1 MICASNKG
9 ISECSQYI
17 GSVTQ
22 EGVTMAEES
31 RGKEIS
37 VSQRQIYILSLLSE
51 NPKGYQAEEI
61 RQRLHNWD
69 IDVSRRTIMR
79 DIDEL
84 SLNYGIGEEERG
96 GKTYYFAD
104 KYTLKNVD
112 FTIEDLASLAFA
124 KEMLKEYSHLR
135 MGGHAIALID
145 KIVEQSASLNQLQFE
160 ALGGHFKQVGKGTGS
175 TDSVDA
181 NVEKM
186 IQNAID
192 NQDKIEIDYY
202 SFSSD
207 ESTRRVIHP
216 YQLLLIDSYLCV
228 EGYCELRKEVRRFRL
243 SRIQE
248 IHILDEKFDIKKE
261 IKKDTGQNQPFLT
274 LSGNKVETLKLL
286 FTGDSIRYV
295 KEYEKKRSKRLE
307 EKTEGLYFYG
317 ETAIAPDVVRWI
329 RGFGPEVQV
338 IKPEWLA
345 KQLMEEAKSRLNG
358 SLGGRTVNRQMCE
371 Q

>member
-1 MICASNKG
+1 M
-9 ISECSQYI
+9 
-17 GSVTQ
+17 T
-22 EGVTMAEES
+22 EES
-31 RGKEIS
+31 KGKDIS

-69 IDVSRRTIMR
+69 IDVSKRTITR

-135 MGGHAIALID
+135 MGGHAISLID
-145 KIVEQSASLNQLQFE
+145 KIVEKSAALNKLQFD
-160 ALGGHFKQVGKGTGS
+160 ALGGHLKQAGRYFTNHDV
-175 TDSVDA
+175 VDA
-181 NVEKM
+181 NVERM

-192 NQDKIEIDYY
+192 NQNKIEIEYY

-207 ESTRRVIHP
+207 ESSRRVVRP

-228 EGYCELRKEVRRFRL
+228 EGYCELRREVRRFRL

-248 IHILDEKFDIKKE
+248 MQVLDEKFDMNQE
-261 IKKDTGQNQPFLT
+261 LLEFSRQKDAFLK
-274 LSGNKVETLKLL
+274 LRGARVEKLELL
-286 FTGDSIRYV
+286 FTGESIRYV
-295 KEYEKKRSKRLE
+295 KEYEAKRSKQLVE
-307 EKTEGLYFYG
+307 ASDGLHFYG

-345 KQLMEEAKSRLNG
+345 EQLQAEAKMVVER
-358 SLGGRTVNRQMCE
+358 
-371 Q
+371 

>member
-1 MICASNKG
+1 
-9 ISECSQYI
+9 
-17 GSVTQ
+17 
-22 EGVTMAEES
+22 MAGES

-69 IDVSRRTIMR
+69 IDVSKRTIMR

-135 MGGHAIALID
+135 TGAHAIALID
-145 KIVEQSASLNQLQFE
+145 QIVEQSASLNQLQFE
-160 ALGGHFKQVGKGTGS
+160 ALGSHFKQVGKDTGS
-175 TDSVDA
+175 MDSVDA
-181 NVEKM
+181 DVEKM

-192 NQDKIEIDYY
+192 NHNKIEIDYY

-248 IHILDEKFDIKKE
+248 MEVLDEKFDDKKE
-261 IKKDTGQNQPFLT
+261 TEEYSDLKRPFLMLNGT
-274 LSGNKVETLKLL
+274 KVEPLELL
-286 FTGDSIRYV
+286 FTGESIRYV
-295 KEYEKKRSKRLE
+295 KEYEKNRSKRLE
-307 EKTEGLYFYG
+307 EKPEGLYFYG

-329 RGFGPEVQV
+329 RGFGPEVRV
-338 IKPEWLA
+338 IKPDWLA
-345 KQLMEEAKSRLNG
+345 KQLLEEAKLRLN
-358 SLGGRTVNRQMCE
+358 RE
-371 Q
+371 

>member
-1 MICASNKG
+1 MA
-9 ISECSQYI
+9 
-17 GSVTQ
+17 Q
-22 EGVTMAEES
+22 ES
-31 RGKEIS
+31 KGKEIS

-51 NPKGYQAEEI
+51 NPKGYQAEDI

-69 IDVSRRTIMR
+69 IDVSKRTIMR

-124 KEMLKEYSHLR
+124 REMLREYSHLR
-135 MGGHAIALID
+135 MGGHAISLID
-145 KIVEQSASLNQLQFE
+145 KIVEKSASLNKMQFD
-160 ALGGHFKQVGKGTGS
+160 ALGAHLKQAGRYFGNHDVI
-175 TDSVDA
+175 DE
-181 NVEKM
+181 NVERL

-192 NQDKIEIDYY
+192 NQNKIAIEYY

-207 ESTRRVIHP
+207 ESSRRVVRP

-243 SRIQE
+243 SRILE
-248 IHILDEKFDIKKE
+248 MEVLDEKFDME
-261 IKKDTGQNQPFLT
+261 QELLAFEGQKDTFLKLRGT
-274 LSGNKVETLKLL
+274 RIEELELL
-286 FTGDSIRYV
+286 FTGESIRYV
-295 KEYEKKRSKRLE
+295 KEYEAGRSKRLVE
-307 EKTEGLYFYG
+307 ALDGLHFYG

-338 IKPEWLA
+338 IKPDWLA
-345 KQLMEEAKSRLNG
+345 KQLQAEAKVIVER
-358 SLGGRTVNRQMCE
+358 
-371 Q
+371 

>member
-1 MICASNKG
+1 
-9 ISECSQYI
+9 
-17 GSVTQ
+17 
-22 EGVTMAEES
+22 MAEENK
-31 RGKEIS
+31 GKEIS

-112 FTIEDLASLAFA
+112 LTIEDLVSLAFA
-124 KEMLKEYSHLR
+124 KEMLKGYSHLR
-135 MGGHAIALID
+135 MGKHAISFID
-145 KIVEQSASLNQLQFE
+145 KMVEQSASLNKLQFD
-160 ALGGHFKQVGKGTGS
+160 ALGSHFKQAGRKS
-175 TDSVDA
+175 SVQDVVNA
-181 NVEKM
+181 DIERM
-186 IQNAID
+186 IEQAID
-192 NQDKIEIDYY
+192 NQNKIEIDYY

-207 ESTRRVIHP
+207 ESTRRIIHP

-228 EGYCELRKEVRRFRL
+228 EGYCELRREVRRFRL

-248 IHILDEKFDIKKE
+248 MEVLDEKFDMDKELSEFSKKNE
-261 IKKDTGQNQPFLT
+261 TFLK
-274 LSGNKVETLKLL
+274 LSGEKIEELELL
-286 FTGDSIRYV
+286 FIGESIRYV
-295 KEYEKKRSKRLE
+295 KEYEAKRSKRLE
-307 EKTEGLYFYG
+307 EKEEGLYFYG
-317 ETAIAPDVVRWI
+317 KTAIAPDVVRWI
-329 RGFGPEVQV
+329 RGFGPEVKV

-345 KQLMEEAKSRLNG
+345 KQLHEEAEALIRNSPDKII
-358 SLGGRTVNRQMCE
+358 
-371 Q
+371 

>member
-1 MICASNKG
+1 M
-9 ISECSQYI
+9 EQ
-17 GSVTQ
+17 
-22 EGVTMAEES
+22 ES
-31 RGKEIS
+31 RGKDTS

-61 RQRLHNWD
+61 RQRLHSWG
-69 IDVSRRTIMR
+69 IDVSRRTITR

-112 FTIEDLASLAFA
+112 FTIEDLASLAFT

-135 MGGHAIALID
+135 MGSHAISFID
-145 KIVEQSASLNQLQFE
+145 KIVEQSASLNKLQFD
-160 ALGGHFKQVGKGTGS
+160 ALGSHFKHAGKRNDTR
-175 TDSVDA
+175 DVIDA
-181 NVEKM
+181 DVEKM

-192 NQDKIEIDYY
+192 NQNKIEIEYY

-207 ESTRRVIHP
+207 ESTRRVVHP

-248 IHILDEKFDIKKE
+248 MEVLDVKFDLEKELSEFAKKNE
-261 IKKDTGQNQPFLT
+261 TFLK
-274 LSGNKVETLKLL
+274 LSGEKVEELVLL
-286 FTGDSIRYV
+286 FTGESVRYV
-295 KEYEKKRSKRLE
+295 KEYEAKRSKRLE
-307 EKTEGLYFYG
+307 ETEKGLYFYG
-317 ETAIAPDVVRWI
+317 ETAIAPDVIRWI

-338 IKPEWLA
+338 IKPAWLA
-345 KQLMEEAKSRLNG
+345 KQLYQEAETLIR
-358 SLGGRTVNRQMCE
+358 R
-371 Q
+371 

>member
-1 MICASNKG
+1 M
-9 ISECSQYI
+9 EQ
-17 GSVTQ
+17 
-22 EGVTMAEES
+22 ES
-31 RGKEIS
+31 RGKDTS

-61 RQRLHNWD
+61 RQRLHSWG
-69 IDVSRRTIMR
+69 IDVSKRTISR

-112 FTIEDLASLAFA
+112 FTIEDLASLAFT
-124 KEMLKEYSHLR
+124 KEMLKEYRHLR
-135 MGGHAIALID
+135 MGSHAVSLID
-145 KIVEQSASLNQLQFE
+145 KIVEQSASLNKMQFD
-160 ALGGHFKQVGKGTGS
+160 ALGSHFKHAGKQHNTQ
-175 TDSVDA
+175 DVIDA
-181 NVEKM
+181 DVEKM

-192 NQDKIEIDYY
+192 NQNKIEIEYY

-207 ESTRRVIHP
+207 ESSRRVVHP

-248 IHILDEKFDIKKE
+248 MEVLDVKFDLEKELSEFAKKNE
-261 IKKDTGQNQPFLT
+261 TFLK
-274 LSGNKVETLKLL
+274 LSGEKVEELVLL
-286 FTGDSIRYV
+286 FTGESVRYV
-295 KEYEKKRSKRLE
+295 KEYEAKRSKRLE
-307 EKTEGLYFYG
+307 ETEKGLYFYG

-338 IKPEWLA
+338 IEPAWLA
-345 KQLMEEAKSRLNG
+345 KQLYQEAEALIR
-358 SLGGRTVNRQMCE
+358 R
-371 Q
+371 

>member
-1 MICASNKG
+1 MVEERKG
-9 ISECSQYI
+9 KD
-17 GSVTQ
+17 T
-22 EGVTMAEES
+22 
-31 RGKEIS
+31 S

-61 RQRLHNWD
+61 RQRLHNWG
-69 IDVSRRTIMR
+69 IDVSRRTITR

-112 FTIEDLASLAFA
+112 FTIEDLASLAFT

-135 MGGHAIALID
+135 MGSHAISFID
-145 KIVEQSASLNQLQFE
+145 KIVEQSASLNKLQFD
-160 ALGGHFKQVGKGTGS
+160 ALGSHFKHAGIRN
-175 TDSVDA
+175 DSRDVINAD
-181 NVEKM
+181 VEKM

-192 NQDKIEIDYY
+192 NQNKIEIEYY

-207 ESTRRVIHP
+207 ESTRRVVHP

-243 SRIQE
+243 SRIQKME
-248 IHILDEKFDIKKE
+248 VLDVKFDLEKELSEFAKKNE
-261 IKKDTGQNQPFLT
+261 TFLK
-274 LSGNKVETLKLL
+274 LSGEKVEELVLL
-286 FTGDSIRYV
+286 FTGESIRYV
-295 KEYEKKRSKRLE
+295 KEYEAKRSKRLE
-307 EKTEGLYFYG
+307 ETEKGLYFYG
-317 ETAIAPDVVRWI
+317 ETAIAPDVIRWI

-338 IKPEWLA
+338 IEPAWLA
-345 KQLMEEAKSRLNG
+345 KQLYQEAETLIR
-358 SLGGRTVNRQMCE
+358 R
-371 Q
+371 